1 MSNSTESLKVLLV
14 DDEVDLLKATKKAL
28 EHRGFSVKTAQ
39 NGYEAMSSMELEKP
53 DVVVLDILMPG
64 INGEQTF
71 YQMQDRWGNVPVII
85 LTGHGTPAQA
95 FLTAKRGVA
104 DYVHKPCDIDFLVS
118 KIRAVTSTDREEP
131 PERTGETAS
140 EIRVLVVDDEEEFLE
155 SLSRVLTRRG
165 MFVVTAIGG
174 VQALQLLQDQDVDV
188 AVVDIKMPGMEGTE
202 LLERLKIRYPA
213 LEVIILTGH
222 PSIDTAFRS
231 TVQGAYE
238 YLHKPPDIEELCSLI
253 RRAFDK
259 QERRREAKRQEAVRD
274 AVDRFVDDY

>member
-14 DDEVDLLKATKKAL
+14 DDEVDFLKATRKAL
-28 EHRGFSVKTAQ
+28 EHRGFSVKTAE
-39 NGYEAMSSMELEKP
+39 NGYEALSSMELEKP
-53 DVVVLDILMPG
+53 DVVILDVRMPG
-64 INGEQTF
+64 IDGEQTF
-71 YQMQDRWGNVPVII
+71 YRMQDRWGDVPVII

-95 FLTAKRGVA
+95 FETAKRGIA
-104 DYVHKPCDIDFLVS
+104 DYVPKPCDIDLLVS
-118 KIRAVTSTDREEP
+118 KIREVTSTNQGAS

-174 VQALQLLQDQDVDV
+174 VEALQLLQDQNVDV

-259 QERRREAKRQEAVRD
+259 QERRREGERREAVRD
-274 AVDRFVDDY
+274 AVNRVRDY